1 MISTIDNDLRIFTL
15 QDSVGDVL
23 EYLNQEEL
31 SNAIFVENGLFLG
44 VMSTD
49 LLMGLE
55 PKKKLNS
62 YAYLLKPD
70 SILNDMHWFHAF
82 ELFSNLNTEVLAV
95 VDQHQNYCGAYRYD
109 DLSKGI
115 LSLSLI
121 KQAGS
126 IIVLSLDQHDANFG
140 PIVELIERN
149 QGKLLGM
156 LVTDQDENRIEL
168 TVKIAFQ
175 NRDMVIDAL
184 SRAAY
189 QVLYSDASDHLKETL
204 KDHAAYF
211 NAYLNL

>member
-1 MISTIDNDLRIFTL
+1 MISTLDNDLRIFTL

-70 SILNDMHWFHAF
+70 CILNDMHWFHAF

-121 KQAGS
+121 NQAGS

-189 QVLYSDASDHLKETL
+189 QVLYSDVSDHLKETL

>member
-1 MISTIDNDLRIFTL
+1 MISTLDNDLRIFTL
-15 QDSVGDVL
+15 QDSVSDVL

-44 VMSTD
+44 VMSMD

-55 PKKKLNS
+55 PQKKLNS

-70 SILNDMHWFHAF
+70 CILNDLHWFHAF

-109 DLSKGI
+109 DLNKGI

-121 KQAGS
+121 KQVGS

-149 QGKLLGM
+149 EGKLLGM
-156 LVTDQDENRIEL
+156 LITDQDENRIEL
-168 TVKIAFQ
+168 TVKIAIQ
-175 NRDMVIDAL
+175 NCDMVVDAL
-184 SRAAY
+184 SRASY

>member
-1 MISTIDNDLRIFTL
+1 MISTLDNDLRIFTL

-70 SILNDMHWFHAF
+70 CILNDMHWFHAF

-126 IIVLSLDQHDANFG
+126 VIVLSLDQHDANFG